1 MKGILYPI
9 LISAGIGLCW
19 FAGCEQNSNAG
30 LSPDKSNQQSLPAVS
45 SAVEQL
51 STQIIAYY
59 FHRTFRCPTCRAIEA
74 NAEQVI
80 KKNFAQEL
88 ADERLIWIP
97 FNLDEPGGKELE
109 KEFDVSISTLVIA
122 KMKGDNNTEYK
133 KLEKVWDLL
142 GDSDKFSQY
151 ITEEIKKY
159 LQ

>member
-1 MKGILYPI
+1 MVLRLLQIVCLV
-9 LISAGIGLCW
+9 SAV
-19 FAGCEQNSNAG
+19 FYFGCQEQKASVNSG
-30 LSPDKSNQQSLPAVS
+30 GTLNQQTVS
-45 SAVEQL
+45 QTDKTIV
-51 STQIIAYY
+51 IAYY

-80 KKNFAQEL
+80 RKNFAQEL
-88 ADERLIWIP
+88 ADGRLTWMP
-97 FNLDEPGGKELE
+97 FNLDEPGGQEFE
-109 KEFDVSISTLVIA
+109 KEFNISISTLVIA

>member
-1 MKGILYPI
+1 MNKNLSII
-9 LISAGIGLCW
+9 LITSALGLFW
-19 FAGCEQNSNAG
+19 LAGCEQKSNAG
-30 LSPDKSNQQSLPAVS
+30 LGPDKSNQQSLPAVS
-45 SAVEQL
+45 SVEQS

-74 NAEQVI
+74 NAAQVI
-80 KKNFAQEL
+80 EKNFAQEL
-88 ADERLIWIP
+88 ADERLMWMP
-97 FNLDEPGGKELE
+97 LNLDDPGGEELE

-122 KMKGDNNTEYK
+122 KMEGNNIEYK

-151 ITEEIKKY
+151 ITEEINKY